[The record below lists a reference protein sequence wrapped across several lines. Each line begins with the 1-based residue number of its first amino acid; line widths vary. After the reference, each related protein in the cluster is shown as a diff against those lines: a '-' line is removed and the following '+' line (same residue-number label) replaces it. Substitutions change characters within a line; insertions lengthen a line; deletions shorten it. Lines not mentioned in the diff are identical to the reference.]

1 MIMNKTELLLSEGWK
16 FHFGECE
23 EAWYQGYDDRAF
35 ERVMLP
41 HDWAVAYPFSNNIP
55 AAPDISRAGSAGTGC
70 IFICQRNIRGNRSV
84 WYLTVCIKT
93 ARCGSTVIIRENTRM
108 VTPDFPMISLGSHI
122 LGSRKMWSV

>member
-35 ERVMLP
+35 ERVMTGQWLIR
-41 HDWAVAYPFSNNIP
+41 FQNNIP

>member
-1 MIMNKTELLLSEGWK
+1 MIMNKTELLLNEGWK

-41 HDWAVAYPFSNNIP
+41 HDWAVA
-55 AAPDISRAGSAGTGC
+55 
-70 IFICQRNIRGNRSV
+70 FICQRNIRGKRSV
-84 WYLTVCIKT
+84 WYSTVCIKT

>member
-1 MIMNKTELLLSEGWK
+1 MIMNKTELLLNEGWK

-23 EAWYQGYDDRAF
+23 EAWYQGYDDRA
-35 ERVMLP
+35 
-41 HDWAVAYPFSNNIP
+41 
-55 AAPDISRAGSAGTGC
+55 AAPDISQAGSAGTGC
-70 IFICQRNIRGNRSV
+70 IFICQRNIRGKRSV
-84 WYLTVCIKT
+84 WYSTVCIKT